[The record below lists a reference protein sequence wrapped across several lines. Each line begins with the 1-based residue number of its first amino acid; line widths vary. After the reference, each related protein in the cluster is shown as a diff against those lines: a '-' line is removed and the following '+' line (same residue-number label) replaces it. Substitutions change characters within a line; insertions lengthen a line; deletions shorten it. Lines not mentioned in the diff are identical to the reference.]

1 MSYWHQMYPKRQRSE
16 RLEVPNGA
24 ARFEALMAKK
34 LSDRDRS
41 FAESLK
47 AQFEDGGKLSPKQI
61 ECIDNMERRYSPE
74 SQLKRERWAQSYK
87 KEHRPTALI
96 CANYYITTTYF
107 RDLSLKIGSDEDFVP
122 TEKQFNALTKNKY
135 AQKAIKAA
143 TEPPAFPVGSL
154 CKVRA
159 NFNLVSDRRLH
170 DQMGLVVAN
179 HAKGLYASSTIL
191 VNGENVKLQ
200 DRCLKAAAKKK
211 KGKQ

>member
-1 MSYWHQMYPKRQRSE
+1 MSYWHQMYPKKQRTE

-34 LSDRDRS
+34 LSDKDRS
-41 FAESLK
+41 FAESLQR
-47 AQFEDGGKLSPKQI
+47 QFMDGGKLSPKQI
-61 ECIDNMERRYSPE
+61 ECIDSMERRYSPE
-74 SQLKRERWAQSYK
+74 AQLKRERWVQSYK
-87 KEHRPTALI
+87 EHFRPTALI
-96 CANYYITTTYF
+96 CANYYVTTMYF
-107 RDLSLKIGSDEDFVP
+107 RDLSVKIATDENFVP
-122 TEKQFNALTKNKY
+122 TQKQYNALTQNKY

-159 NFNLVSDRRLH
+159 NFNLVSNPKLH

-191 VNGENVKLQ
+191 VNGEQVKLQ
-200 DRCLKAAAKKK
+200 DRCLKAAKKK
-211 KGKQ
+211 KK

>member
-1 MSYWHQMYPKRQRSE
+1 MSYWHQMYPKKQRTE

-74 SQLKRERWAQSYK
+74 AQLKRERWVQSYK
-87 KEHRPTALI
+87 EHFRPTALI
-96 CANYYITTTYF
+96 CANYYVTTMYF
-107 RDLSLKIGSDEDFVP
+107 RDLSVKIATDEDFVP

-159 NFNLVSDRRLH
+159 NFNLVSNPKLH

-191 VNGENVKLQ
+191 VNGEQVKLQ
-200 DRCLKAAAKKK
+200 DRCLKAAKKK
-211 KGKQ
+211 KK

>member
-1 MSYWHQMYPKRQRSE
+1 MSYWHQMYRRPTRSP
-16 RLEVPNGA
+16 RLEVKNGE
-24 ARFEALMAKK
+24 ARFKSLMDKK
-34 LSDRDRS
+34 LTEKDRS

-47 AQFEDGGKLSPKQI
+47 RQFEDAGTLTAKQI
-61 ECIDNMERRYSPE
+61 ECVEKMEQRYSPE

-87 KEHRPTALI
+87 AEHRPTALI
-96 CANYYITTTYF
+96 CANYYVTTSYF
-107 RDLSLKIGSDEDFVP
+107 RDLSVKIATNEDFVP
-122 TEKQFNALTKNKY
+122 TEKQFNAMTKNKY
-135 AQKAIKAA
+135 ALKAIKAA

-159 NFNLVSDRRLH
+159 NFNLVSNPKLH

-191 VNGENVKLQ
+191 VNGANVKLE

-211 KGKQ
+211 K

>member
-211 KGKQ
+211 K

>member
-1 MSYWHQMYPKRQRSE
+1 MGHWQHLSAFRRPGRAE
-16 RLEVPNGA
+16 RIELENGE
-24 ARFEALMAKK
+24 ARFESLMVKK
-34 LSDRDRS
+34 LSEGDRK

-61 ECIDNMERRYSPE
+61 ECIDRMEQRYSPE
-74 SQLKRERWAQSYK
+74 SQLRRERWAQSYK

-96 CANYYITTTYF
+96 CANYYVTTMYF
-107 RDLSLKIGSDEDFVP
+107 RDLSVKIATDEDFVP
-122 TEKQFNALTKNKY
+122 TEKQFNAMTKNKY

-143 TEPPAFPVGSL
+143 TAPPAFPVGSL

-159 NFNLVSDRRLH
+159 NFNLVSNPKLH

-191 VNGENVKLQ
+191 VNGENVKLE

-211 KGKQ
+211 K

>member
-1 MSYWHQMYPKRQRSE
+1 MSHWHQMYRRPTRTE
-16 RLEVPNGA
+16 RLEVQNGE
-24 ARFEALMAKK
+24 ARFESLMDKK
-34 LSDRDRS
+34 LSEPDRK

-47 AQFEDGGKLSPKQI
+47 GQFEDGGKLSPKQI
-61 ECIDNMERRYSPE
+61 ECLDRMEQRYSPA

-87 KEHRPTALI
+87 AEHRPAALI
-96 CANYYITTTYF
+96 CANYYVTTMYF
-107 RDLSLKIGSDEDFVP
+107 RDLSVKIATDEDFVP

-143 TEPPAFPVGSL
+143 TEPPAFPIGSL

-159 NFNLVSDRRLH
+159 NFNLVSNPKLH
-170 DQMGLVVAN
+170 NQMGLVVAN

-200 DRCLKAAAKKK
+200 DRCLKAAKK
-211 KGKQ
+211 